1 MLMNRYLNLI
11 RQSLWRDT
19 LITNAVTAGVAVGLA
34 QNFRAGWEVRPAPW
48 PADRPAPFVS
58 VVIPLRDEAAN
69 VDPLLRTLTR
79 QQYPAYEIVAVDD
92 GSTDGTGAA
101 LARWAARDGRVRVVA
116 GAPLPP
122 GWTGKNWALAQGGQ
136 AADPRANWLLFVD
149 ADTRHHPLM
158 LAAALGY
165 ATRERLDLLTLLPRL
180 ELGSFWERVLVP
192 HTGELY
198 TLLVG
203 AMAQV
208 NDPRSPVASANGQWL
223 LLRRAAYAAVGAQ
236 AAVRGAVAE
245 DLALARRMKAAGALI
260 RMAYAPALVHC
271 RVYADLPTMWRG
283 FGKTL
288 FPAADRK
295 LGRVLLVVALL
306 TLYGVA
312 PWGRLVGGL
321 GTAWGGA
328 TPAQRAV
335 GQRQIAHALAQLG
348 PQWLV
353 RAWIART
360 LGLSPLYAFTYPV
373 AVLLGNGLL
382 LWSAYRYLRGRG
394 PAWKGRTY
402 EA

>member
-1 MLMNRYLNLI
+1 MNPYLNFL
-11 RQSLWRDT
+11 RASLWRDT
-19 LITNAVTAGVAVGLA
+19 LITNAVTGGLAVGLA
-34 QNFRAGWEVRPAPW
+34 RNFRAGWEVRPAPW
-48 PADRPAPFVS
+48 PADQPAPFVS
-58 VVIPLRDEAAN
+58 VIAPLRDEAAN
-69 VDPLLRTLTR
+69 IDPLLTTLTR
-79 QQYPAYEIVAVDD
+79 QQYPAYEIIAVDD

-101 LARWAARDGRVRVVA
+101 LARWAAGDRRVRVVP

-122 GWTGKNWALAQGGQ
+122 GWTGKNWALAQGVA
-136 AADPRANWLLFVD
+136 AADPQAQWLLFVD

-165 ATRERLDLLTLLPRL
+165 AEREDLDLLTFLPRL

-223 LLRRAAYAAVGAQ
+223 LLRRAPYAAAGGQ
-236 AAVRGAVAE
+236 AAVRGAIAE
-245 DLALARRMKAAGALI
+245 DLALARRLKATGARL
-260 RMAYAPALVHC
+260 RMAYAPALVRC
-271 RVYADLPTMWRG
+271 RVYADLPAMWRG

-288 FPAADRK
+288 FPAADRNVP
-295 LGRVLLVVALL
+295 RVLLVIGLL

-312 PWGRLVGGL
+312 PWGRLLAGL
-321 GTAWGGA
+321 AGAAWPGA
-328 TPAQRAV
+328 SPAHQAAGRQRL
-335 GQRQIAHALAQLG
+335 AHALAQLG

-360 LGLSPLYAFTYPV
+360 LGLSPLYAFTYPL
-373 AVLLGNGLL
+373 AVLLGDALL
-382 LWSAYRYLRGRG
+382 LWSAYRYLCGPG

>member
-1 MLMNRYLNLI
+1 MNRYLHFI
-11 RQSLWRDT
+11 GHSPWRDT
-19 LITNAVTAGVAVGLA
+19 LIVNAVTAGLAVGLA
-34 QNFRAGWEVRPAPW
+34 RNFRAGWEVRPAPW
-48 PADRPAPFVS
+48 PADQPAPCVA
-58 VVIPLRDEAAN
+58 IIAPLRDEAAN
-69 VDPLLRTLTR
+69 VDPLLATLTR
-79 QQYPAYEIVAVDD
+79 QAYPAYAIIAVDD

-101 LARWAARDGRVRVVA
+101 LARWADRDRRVRVVP

-122 GWTGKNWALAQGGQ
+122 GWTGKNWALAQGVA
-136 AADPRANWLLFVD
+136 AADPRARWLLFVD

-208 NDPRSPVASANGQWL
+208 NDPRSPVAAANGQWL
-223 LLRRAAYAAVGAQ
+223 LLRRAAYHRVGGQ
-236 AAVRGAVAE
+236 AAVRGAIAE
-245 DLALARRMKAAGALI
+245 DRALARRMKAAGARI
-260 RMAYAPALVHC
+260 RMAHAPELVRC

-288 FPAADRK
+288 FPAADRN
-295 LGRVLLVVALL
+295 LPRVLLVVAAL

-312 PWGRLVGGL
+312 PWGRLVWGL
-321 GTAWGGA
+321 IAAARPGA
-328 TPAQRAV
+328 PPAHRAA
-335 GQRQIAHALAQLG
+335 GQRRIAHALAQLG

-360 LGLSPLYAFTYPV
+360 LGLSPLYAFTYPL

-382 LWSAYRYLRGRG
+382 LWSATRYLRGRG
-394 PAWKGRTY
+394 PAWKGRRY
-402 EA
+402 V